1 MEEPTNL
8 YEAERRQKLQKLREL
23 GVDPYGGRTEG
34 VTPLGS
40 IKGTYS
46 PEMGHDGGP
55 VLKGA
60 GRVMLKRDMGK
71 LSFLTLRDESGD
83 LQVAIDKR
91 RVDETSWE
99 IRSLLD
105 LGDLIVVQGPLGVT
119 NKGETTIWATKVEMA
134 AKALLPPPAK
144 WEGLSDVEL
153 RYRQRYVDL
162 WANPEVMKQLRLRM
176 QTVAEI
182 RKYMADRGY
191 IEVETPMMQ
200 PLAGGA
206 AARPFVTHHRA
217 LDIPLYL
224 RIAPELYLKRLL
236 VGGFTK
242 IFELNR
248 NFRNEGISPR
258 HNPEFTMLEAYEA
271 FGSWETMADLVEGMV
286 CHLAETLFGGLTIEH
301 LRTDLNGL
309 HAANAYTSSDPEA
322 LDAVCRARLDLV
334 SEVGQ
339 GELLRTPPSANEK
352 WAVETGSEGYE
363 RGQAGFDALIREIEA
378 ELLGKSDGDRRRHLV
393 SKFRVI
399 TRIIKLQRPWPRVKM
414 ADLVE
419 EWTERML
426 GTPWR
431 FDKRSILDAAPEAYL
446 RLVLRRFT
454 AHGTQWVEQYKAGL
468 LRYVERALADPEM
481 RFLFEKSL
489 SQSAAT
495 DDALIEANALLQGL
509 EDAGMSRKAVDSIRS
524 DPGYTKF
531 VAEVVLTNTQIGHL
545 SPAEQLVR
553 IYEKY
558 VEPTLISPC
567 FVTHVPSVI
576 IPLARKSKDDP
587 FFADV
592 YELAINGQEISPGYS
607 ELNDPDVQAANFA
620 QQVGDKEEQQKTDED
635 FLTALRY
642 GMPPAGGMGLGIDR
656 LVMMLT
662 GAESIRDVILFPLMK
677 PT

>member
-1 MEEPTNL
+1 MSEPNRPAQPDATNL
-8 YEAERRQKLQKLREL
+8 YEAERRQKLQKLRDL

-34 VTPLGS
+34 VLPLNA
-40 IKGTYS
+40 IKTSYN

-55 VLKGA
+55 IVKGA
-60 GRVMLKRDMGK
+60 GRVILKRDMGK

-83 LQVAIDKR
+83 LQIAIDKR
-91 RVDETSWE
+91 RVDATSWE
-99 IRSLLD
+99 VRGLLD
-105 LGDLIVVQGPLGVT
+105 LGDLIVVEGPLGST
-119 NKGETTIWATKVEMA
+119 NKGEITIWATSVQMA
-134 AKALLPPPAK
+134 SKALLPPPAK

-176 QTVAEI
+176 KIVEEI
-182 RKYMADRGY
+182 RRYMSDRGY
-191 IEVETPMMQ
+191 LEVETPMMQ

-206 AARPFVTHHRA
+206 AARPFVTHHNA

-242 IFELNR
+242 VFELNR

-286 CHLAETLFGGLTIEH
+286 CHIAEALFGGLRIVH
-301 LRTDLNGL
+301 RRG
-309 HAANAYTSSDPEA
+309 
-322 LDAVCRARLDLV
+322 
-334 SEVGQ
+334 
-339 GELLRTPPSANEK
+339 GEELTTEGTENTEK
-352 WAVETGSEGYE
+352 A
-363 RGQAGFDALIREIEA
+363 Q
-378 ELLGKSDGDRRRHLV
+378 
-393 SKFRVI
+393 RVI
-399 TRIIKLQRPWPRVKM
+399 NLQRPWRRVKM

-419 EWTERML
+419 ERTGWK
-426 GTPWR
+426 
-431 FDKRSILDAAPEAYL
+431 FDKRPLQEAKPDLIDKLVGKTGSGDVSGHHATHAAKI
-446 RLVLRRFT
+446 
-454 AHGTQWVEQYKAGL
+454 TQY
-468 LRYVERALADPEM
+468 
-481 RFLFEKSL
+481 
-489 SQSAAT
+489 
-495 DDALIEANALLQGL
+495 
-509 EDAGMSRKAVDSIRS
+509 
-524 DPGYTKF
+524 
-531 VAEVVLTNTQIGHL
+531 
-545 SPAEQLVR
+545 SPAEQLVEV
-553 IYEKY
+553 YEKLI
-558 VEPTLISPC
+558 EPTLVDPC

-576 IPLARKSKDDP
+576 IPLARKSKEDP

-620 QQVGDKEEQQKTDED
+620 HQVGDKEEQQKTDED
-635 FLTALRY
+635 FLNALRY

-677 PT
+677 PL